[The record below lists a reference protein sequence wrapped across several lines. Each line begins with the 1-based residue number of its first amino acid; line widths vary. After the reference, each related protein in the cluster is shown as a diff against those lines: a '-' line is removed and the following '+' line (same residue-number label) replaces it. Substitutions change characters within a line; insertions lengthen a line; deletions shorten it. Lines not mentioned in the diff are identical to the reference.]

1 MSEPWKEY
9 EFPAKKVTWLQRD
22 TLLFNLSIGCR
33 ADEPQFEGD
42 PRFSTFPTYPLELV
56 FKLDHSEVIGFYGTV
71 GSTDIPGVHK
81 LDPRGLVDGDRT
93 VEIYKPLPT
102 TLLGHDFE
110 FRSKLIDVYDKGKS
124 GIVVRSEDCLI
135 DAKSGEYLFY
145 VGQGNWG
152 GPRGPRS
159 DKKPC
164 LIDKLIWFS
173 RSKLDRKA
181 LICTASEV
189 GKELGYGGIINHG
202 VFGYNKIAHEMVR
215 RLGNGDPSSMLRI
228 SAKFAGPVRP
238 GDTLV
243 IHLWKN
249 GVVADG
255 SEEVQWSAQVRGT
268 GQECLCDG
276 TAVIKPPTDFE

>member
-42 PRFSTFPTYPLELV
+42 PRFSTFPTYPLGLV

-110 FRSKLIDVYDKGKS
+110 FRSKLIDVYDKGNMQRLSAVYSTLDKET
-124 GIVVRSEDCLI
+124 GVEI
-135 DAKSGEYLFY
+135 
-145 VGQGNWG
+145 GQESAHLYRLNGDYN
-152 GPRGPRS
+152 P
-159 DKKPC
+159 
-164 LIDKLIWFS
+164 LH
-173 RSKLDRKA
+173 A
-181 LICTASEV
+181 ASEV